1 MNYMEITRGQWIII
15 ILLTLSFIATAGFI
29 AFATAAVLSF
39 GPAYLYLKSIRNAE
53 ETDKEP
59 WSALQTVFIWG
70 AVSGVFY
77 ALILNSLGGSIVFLY
92 SGNDADLTFILTAII
107 VAPIVEEFVKPLVLF
122 RNVSVKGEIDE
133 VEDGIVYGAA
143 CGLGFGATEN
153 ILYGLSEGA
162 VSSGLLGVIIV
173 VALRTVSSIL
183 LHLTASSFTGY
194 GISQYLVK
202 GESFSVVVKY
212 YLLAVLIHAA
222 WNTAAVLGS
231 SLILIFSILL
241 AIGGLEFSKRRIRE
255 LDLEGSNI
263 LPQSLRAENNRE
275 DWWNASKDKWANK
288 SQTQTSNTASPI
300 FESGTESP
308 ASSMFQNI
316 DWRQTLGGIFFLFYI
331 LSSIIF

>member
-1 MNYMEITRGQWIII
+1 MEITRGQWIII

-53 ETDKEP
+53 ETGKEP

-92 SGNDADLTFILTAII
+92 SGNDADLTFVLTAII

-288 SQTQTSNTASPI
+288 SQTQSSNTASPI

>member
-1 MNYMEITRGQWIII
+1 MEITRGQWIII

-29 AFATAAVLSF
+29 AFATAAILSF

-275 DWWNASKDKWANK
+275 DWWNTSKDKWANK

>member
-1 MNYMEITRGQWIII
+1 MEISRGQWIII
-15 ILLTLSFIATAGFI
+15 ILLTLSLIATAGFV
-29 AFATAAVLSF
+29 AFSLAAVLSF

-53 ETDKEP
+53 ETDREP
-59 WSALQTVFIWG
+59 WSALRTVFVWG

-77 ALILNSLGGSIVFLY
+77 ALILNGLGGSLVFLY
-92 SGNDADLTFILTAII
+92 TGDDANLTFILTAII

-122 RNVSVKGEIDE
+122 RNASVKGEIDE

-153 ILYGLSEGA
+153 ILYGVSLGA
-162 VSSGLLGVIIV
+162 ESGGLLGVIILV
-173 VALRTVSSIL
+173 TLRTVSSIL

-202 GESFSVVVKY
+202 GAPFGVVVKY
-212 YLLAVLIHAA
+212 YILAVLIHAA

-231 SLILIFSILL
+231 PLILIFSILL

-263 LPQSLRAENNRE
+263 LPQSLRADGSQE
-275 DWWNASKDKWANK
+275 DWWNASKSKWGKNAQERNP
-288 SQTQTSNTASPI
+288 NTASPI
-300 FESGTESP
+300 FESGTDSP
-308 ASSMFQNI
+308 ASTMFRDV
-316 DWRQTLGGIFFLFYI
+316 DWRQLLGGGLFLLFI
-331 LSSIIF
+331 LSDLLFA

>member
-1 MNYMEITRGQWIII
+1 MCIRDS
-15 ILLTLSFIATAGFI
+15 LTLSFIATAGFV
-29 AFATAAVLSF
+29 AFGLAAVLSF

-53 ETDKEP
+53 ETDREP
-59 WSALQTVFIWG
+59 WSALQTAFVWG

-77 ALILNSLGGSIVFLY
+77 ALILNGLGGSLVFLY
-92 SGNDADLTFILTAII
+92 SGNDADLTFVLTAII

-122 RNVSVKGEIDE
+122 RNASVKGEIDE

-162 VSSGLLGVIIV
+162 VSSGLLGVIIIV
-173 VALRTVSSIL
+173 TVRTVSSIL
-183 LHLTASSFTGY
+183 LHLTASSFAGY

-202 GESFSVVVKY
+202 GAPFSVVIKY

-231 SLILIFSILL
+231 PLILIFSILL

-263 LPQSLRAENNRE
+263 SPTSLRAENNRD

-316 DWRQTLGGIFFLFYI
+316 DWRQTLGGVFFLLYI
-331 LSSIIF
+331 LSNIIF

>member
-1 MNYMEITRGQWIII
+1 VNYMEITRGQWIII

-288 SQTQTSNTASPI
+288 SQSQTSNTASPI
-300 FESGTESP
+300 FDSDTESP

>member
-1 MNYMEITRGQWIII
+1 MEITRGQWIII

-53 ETDKEP
+53 ETDREP
-59 WSALQTVFIWG
+59 WSALQTVFVWG

-133 VEDGIVYGAA
+133 IEDGIVYGAA

-263 LPQSLRAENNRE
+263 LPQSLRAENDRE

-288 SQTQTSNTASPI
+288 GQTQTSNTASPI
-300 FESGTESP
+300 FESETESP

-316 DWRQTLGGIFFLFYI
+316 DWRQTLGGVFFLFYI

>member
-1 MNYMEITRGQWIII
+1 MEITRGQWIII

-275 DWWNASKDKWANK
+275 DWWNASKDKWANR

>member
-1 MNYMEITRGQWIII
+1 MEITRGQWIII

-202 GESFSVVVKY
+202 GEPFSVVVKY

-275 DWWNASKDKWANK
+275 DWWNTSKDKWANK

>member
-1 MNYMEITRGQWIII
+1 MEITRGQWIII
-15 ILLTLSFIATAGFI
+15 ILLTLSFIATAGFV
-29 AFATAAVLSF
+29 AFGLAAVLSF

-53 ETDKEP
+53 ETDREP
-59 WSALQTVFIWG
+59 WSALQTAFVWG

-77 ALILNSLGGSIVFLY
+77 ALILNGLGGSLVFLY
-92 SGNDADLTFILTAII
+92 SGNDADLTFVLTAII

-122 RNVSVKGEIDE
+122 RNASVKGEIDE

-162 VSSGLLGVIIV
+162 VSSGLLGVIIIV
-173 VALRTVSSIL
+173 TVRTVSSIL
-183 LHLTASSFTGY
+183 LHLTASSFAGY

-202 GESFSVVVKY
+202 GAPFSVVIKY

-231 SLILIFSILL
+231 PLILIFSILL

-263 LPQSLRAENNRE
+263 SPTSLRAENNRD
-275 DWWNASKDKWANK
+275 DWWNASKDKWSNK
-288 SQTQTSNTASPI
+288 SQAQTSNTASPI

-316 DWRQTLGGIFFLFYI
+316 DWRQTLGGVFFLLYI
-331 LSSIIF
+331 LSNIIF

>member
-1 MNYMEITRGQWIII
+1 MEITRGQWIII

>member
-1 MNYMEITRGQWIII
+1 MEITRGQWIII

-288 SQTQTSNTASPI
+288 SQSQTSNTASPI
-300 FESGTESP
+300 FESDTQSP

>member
-1 MNYMEITRGQWIII
+1 MEITRGQWIII

-29 AFATAAVLSF
+29 AFVTAAVLSF

>member
-1 MNYMEITRGQWIII
+1 MEITRGQWIII

-263 LPQSLRAENNRE
+263 LPQSLRAENDRE

-288 SQTQTSNTASPI
+288 GQTQTSNTASPI
-300 FESGTESP
+300 FESETESP

-316 DWRQTLGGIFFLFYI
+316 DWRQTLGGVFFLFYI

>member
-1 MNYMEITRGQWIII
+1 M
-15 ILLTLSFIATAGFI
+15 
-29 AFATAAVLSF
+29 
-39 GPAYLYLKSIRNAE
+39 
-53 ETDKEP
+53 
-59 WSALQTVFIWG
+59 
-70 AVSGVFY
+70 
-77 ALILNSLGGSIVFLY
+77 
-92 SGNDADLTFILTAII
+92 TAII

-122 RNVSVKGEIDE
+122 RNASVKGEIDE

-162 VSSGLLGVIIV
+162 VSSGLLGVIIIV
-173 VALRTVSSIL
+173 TVRTVSSIL
-183 LHLTASSFTGY
+183 LHLTASSFAGY

-202 GESFSVVVKY
+202 GAPFSVVIKY

-231 SLILIFSILL
+231 PLILIFSILL

-263 LPQSLRAENNRE
+263 SPTSLRAENNRD

-316 DWRQTLGGIFFLFYI
+316 DWR
-331 LSSIIF
+331 LSLIHI

>member
-1 MNYMEITRGQWIII
+1 MEITRGQWIII

-288 SQTQTSNTASPI
+288 SQSQTSNTASPI
-300 FESGTESP
+300 FDSDTESP

>member
-1 MNYMEITRGQWIII
+1 MEITRGQWIII

-263 LPQSLRAENNRE
+263 SPQSLRAENNRE

-288 SQTQTSNTASPI
+288 SQSQASNTASPI
-300 FESGTESP
+300 FESDTESP

>member
-1 MNYMEITRGQWIII
+1 M
-15 ILLTLSFIATAGFI
+15 
-29 AFATAAVLSF
+29 
-39 GPAYLYLKSIRNAE
+39 
-53 ETDKEP
+53 
-59 WSALQTVFIWG
+59 QTTFVWG

-77 ALILNSLGGSIVFLY
+77 ALILNGLGGSLVFLY
-92 SGNDADLTFILTAII
+92 SGNDADLTFVLTAII

-122 RNVSVKGEIDE
+122 RNLSVKGEIDE

-162 VSSGLLGVIIV
+162 VSSGLLGVIIIV
-173 VALRTVSSIL
+173 TVRTVSSIL
-183 LHLTASSFTGY
+183 LHLTASSFAGY

-202 GESFSVVVKY
+202 DAPFSVVIKY

-231 SLILIFSILL
+231 PLILIFSILL

-263 LPQSLRAENNRE
+263 SPTSLRAENDRD

-288 SQTQTSNTASPI
+288 SQTQMPDTASPI
-300 FESGTESP
+300 FESATESP

-316 DWRQTLGGIFFLFYI
+316 DWRQTLGGVFFLLYI
-331 LSSIIF
+331 LSNIIF

>member
-1 MNYMEITRGQWIII
+1 MEITRGQWIII

-263 LPQSLRAENNRE
+263 SPQSLRAENNRE

>member
-1 MNYMEITRGQWIII
+1 MEITRGQWIII

-202 GESFSVVVKY
+202 GEPFSVVVKY

-275 DWWNASKDKWANK
+275 DWWNNSKDKWANK

>member
-53 ETDKEP
+53 ETDQEP

-263 LPQSLRAENNRE
+263 QPQSLRAENNRE

>member
-1 MNYMEITRGQWIII
+1 MEITRGQWIII

-77 ALILNSLGGSIVFLY
+77 ALILNSLGGRIVFLY

-263 LPQSLRAENNRE
+263 QPQSLRAENNRE

-300 FESGTESP
+300 FESDTESP

>member
-1 MNYMEITRGQWIII
+1 MEITRGQWIII

-133 VEDGIVYGAA
+133 VVDGIVYGAA

>member
-1 MNYMEITRGQWIII
+1 MEITRGQWIII

-263 LPQSLRAENNRE
+263 SPQSLRAENNRE

-288 SQTQTSNTASPI
+288 TQSQTSNTASPI

>member
-1 MNYMEITRGQWIII
+1 MEITRGQWIII

-275 DWWNASKDKWANK
+275 DWWNTSKDKWANK

-300 FESGTESP
+300 FESDTESP

>member
-1 MNYMEITRGQWIII
+1 MEITRGQWIII

-231 SLILIFSILL
+231 SLILVFSILL

-288 SQTQTSNTASPI
+288 SQTQASNTASPI